1 MPSLMGWANIENRI
15 DKTGQMVWSKLS
27 IKIIG
32 VHFGNSVLDNSSWD
46 EINGSLGTTVNTQNR
61 VQLSLKL
68 KKEKKEKYFKPNPL
82 IQTLVHSS
90 DKYYS
95 DIYQTEIEKAMQ
107 NLLRNK
113 NI

>member
-1 MPSLMGWANIENRI
+1 MGWANNEKRI

-27 IKIIG
+27 IKLLG

-46 EINGSLGTTVNTQNR
+46 EINGSLGNNCQYIEQSATLFGMKKKKR
-61 VQLSLKL
+61 K
-68 KKEKKEKYFKPNPL
+68 KKEKNFKPNPL

-95 DIYQTEIEKAMQ
+95 DIYQTGIEKAMQ
-107 NLLRNK
+107 NLLWNK
-113 NI
+113 NV

>member
-1 MPSLMGWANIENRI
+1 MGWANIKNRI

-27 IKIIG
+27 IKILG

-46 EINGSLGTTVNTQNR
+46 EINGSLGNNCQYIEQGAT
-61 VQLSLKL
+61 LFEI
-68 KKEKKEKYFKPNPL
+68 KKKKKEKYFKPNPF

-107 NLLRNK
+107 NILRNK

>member
-15 DKTGQMVWSKLS
+15 DKTGQMVSSKYS
-27 IKIIG
+27 IKILG

-46 EINGSLGTTVNTQNR
+46 EINGSLGNNCQYIEQGAT
-61 VQLSLKL
+61 LFEIK
-68 KKEKKEKYFKPNPL
+68 KKEKNFKPNPL